1 MKRRKQ
7 ILLLSINITWLV
19 ITKISDQLR
28 YDFNFSQIRL
38 TVELKNDFNFFFSR
52 HKLQKGEQKKKKGE
66 HCFIIDLISI
76 WIIEDTI
83 STFLDSIRLR
93 TKDTKN
99 HEARITMVRK
109 ENYINNC
116 KLPHAQ

>member
-7 ILLLSINITWLV
+7 ILLLSINIKWLV

-52 HKLQKGEQKKKKGE
+52 HKLQKGEQKKKKKE
-66 HCFIIDLISI
+66 NIVSLSI
-76 WIIEDTI
+76 WSVSELSKTR
-83 STFLDSIRLR
+83 FQPFWIRL
-93 TKDTKN
+93 D
-99 HEARITMVRK
+99 
-109 ENYINNC
+109 
-116 KLPHAQ
+116 